1 MYFSPL
7 HFILNPLLWLLLASK
22 YHATHLQGPNF
33 AYALLLRRLPLF
45 KQPATLDLH
54 TIRHIFNAAE
64 PISVDVALQFI
75 ATFAQFGLPRHAM
88 TGGYGLAESC
98 VYVCDGGH
106 GVLRVEREAFERD
119 EVKAVEWVDCVSG
132 QVQPAEKPA
141 EEKVRF
147 EKPAEE
153 KVRFEKKNEEKDA
166 EEKVSSEKRGKEK
179 GAEKVTL
186 GEKNEE
192 KKAEPVS
199 LFSCGDVEKNKDVII
214 RIVREGRDVGVALS
228 PLPEQ

>member
-1 MYFSPL
+1 M
-7 HFILNPLLWLLLASK
+7 
-22 YHATHLQGPNF
+22 
-33 AYALLLRRLPLF
+33 
-45 KQPATLDLH
+45 
-54 TIRHIFNAAE
+54 
-64 PISVDVALQFI
+64 
-75 ATFAQFGLPRHAM
+75 
-88 TGGYGLAESC
+88 
-98 VYVCDGGH
+98 YVCDGGH

-132 QVQPAEKPA
+132 QVQPAEKDA

-153 KVRFEKKNEEKDA
+153 KVRFEKPA
-166 EEKVSSEKRGKEK
+166 EEKVRFEKRGKEK

-228 PLPEQ
+228 PSPEQ

>member
-45 KQPATLDLH
+45 KQPAALDLH

-75 ATFAQFGLPRHAM
+75 ATFVQFGLPRHAM

-147 EKPAEE
+147 EKRGEE
-153 KVRFEKKNEEKDA
+153 KVRFEK
-166 EEKVSSEKRGKEK
+166 RGKEK
-179 GAEKVTL
+179 GVEKVSS
-186 GEKNEE
+186 EKNEE

-228 PLPEQ
+228 PSSEQ

>member
-75 ATFAQFGLPRHAM
+75 TTFAQFGLPRHAM

-147 EKPAEE
+147 EKRGEE
-153 KVRFEKKNEEKDA
+153 KVRFEK
-166 EEKVSSEKRGKEK
+166 RGKEK
-179 GAEKVTL
+179 GVEKVSS
-186 GEKNEE
+186 EKNEE

-228 PLPEQ
+228 PSSEQ

>member
-45 KQPATLDLH
+45 KQPAALDLH

-147 EKPAEE
+147 EKRGEE
-153 KVRFEKKNEEKDA
+153 KVRFEK
-166 EEKVSSEKRGKEK
+166 RGKEK
-179 GAEKVTL
+179 GVEKVSS
-186 GEKNEE
+186 EKNEE

>member
-75 ATFAQFGLPRHAM
+75 TTFAQFGLPRHAM

-141 EEKVRF
+141 EEKVSS
-147 EKPAEE
+147 EK
-153 KVRFEKKNEEKDA
+153 RDEEKDA

-179 GAEKVTL
+179 GVEKVTL
-186 GEKNEE
+186 GEKNED

-228 PLPEQ
+228 PSPEQ

>member
-45 KQPATLDLH
+45 KQPAALDLH

-147 EKPAEE
+147 EKRG
-153 KVRFEKKNEEKDA
+153 KEKDA

>member
-75 ATFAQFGLPRHAM
+75 TTFAQFGLPRHAM

-141 EEKVRF
+141 EEKVSS
-147 EKPAEE
+147 EK
-153 KVRFEKKNEEKDA
+153 RDEEKDA

-179 GAEKVTL
+179 GVEKVTL

-228 PLPEQ
+228 PSPEQ

>member
-45 KQPATLDLH
+45 KQPAALDLH

-147 EKPAEE
+147 EKRGEE
-153 KVRFEKKNEEKDA
+153 KVRFEK
-166 EEKVSSEKRGKEK
+166 RGKEK
-179 GAEKVTL
+179 GVEKVSS
-186 GEKNEE
+186 EKNEE

-228 PLPEQ
+228 PSSEQ

>member
-1 MYFSPL
+1 M
-7 HFILNPLLWLLLASK
+7 
-22 YHATHLQGPNF
+22 
-33 AYALLLRRLPLF
+33 
-45 KQPATLDLH
+45 
-54 TIRHIFNAAE
+54 
-64 PISVDVALQFI
+64 
-75 ATFAQFGLPRHAM
+75 
-88 TGGYGLAESC
+88 
-98 VYVCDGGH
+98 YVCDGGH

-147 EKPAEE
+147 EKRGEE
-153 KVRFEKKNEEKDA
+153 KVRFEK
-166 EEKVSSEKRGKEK
+166 RGKEK
-179 GAEKVTL
+179 GVEKVSS
-186 GEKNEE
+186 EKNEE

-228 PLPEQ
+228 PSSEQ

>member
-75 ATFAQFGLPRHAM
+75 TTFAQFGLPRHAM

-147 EKPAEE
+147 EKRGEE
-153 KVRFEKKNEEKDA
+153 KVRFEK
-166 EEKVSSEKRGKEK
+166 RGKEK
-179 GAEKVTL
+179 GVEKVSS
-186 GEKNEE
+186 EKNEE

-228 PLPEQ
+228 PSPEQ

>member
-45 KQPATLDLH
+45 KQPAALDLH

-147 EKPAEE
+147 EK
-153 KVRFEKKNEEKDA
+153 
-166 EEKVSSEKRGKEK
+166 RGKEK

-186 GEKNEE
+186 GEKNED

-214 RIVREGRDVGVALS
+214 RIVREGRDMGVALS
-228 PLPEQ
+228 PSSEQ

>member
-45 KQPATLDLH
+45 KQPAPLDLH

-147 EKPAEE
+147 EKRGEE
-153 KVRFEKKNEEKDA
+153 KVRFEK
-166 EEKVSSEKRGKEK
+166 RGKEK
-179 GAEKVTL
+179 GVEKVSS
-186 GEKNEE
+186 EKNEE

>member
-7 HFILNPLLWLLLASK
+7 HFILNPFLWLLLASK

-45 KQPATLDLH
+45 KQPAALELH

-147 EKPAEE
+147 EK
-153 KVRFEKKNEEKDA
+153 
-166 EEKVSSEKRGKEK
+166 RG
-179 GAEKVTL
+179 
-186 GEKNEE
+186 
-192 KKAEPVS
+192 
-199 LFSCGDVEKNKDVII
+199 
-214 RIVREGRDVGVALS
+214 
-228 PLPEQ
+228 

>member
-7 HFILNPLLWLLLASK
+7 HFILNPFLWLLLASK

-45 KQPATLDLH
+45 KQPAALDLH

-75 ATFAQFGLPRHAM
+75 TTFAQFGLPRHAM

-147 EKPAEE
+147 EKRGEE
-153 KVRFEKKNEEKDA
+153 KVRFEK
-166 EEKVSSEKRGKEK
+166 RGKEK
-179 GAEKVTL
+179 GVEKVSS
-186 GEKNEE
+186 EKNEE

-228 PLPEQ
+228 PSSEQ

>member
-45 KQPATLDLH
+45 KQPAALDLH

-75 ATFAQFGLPRHAM
+75 ATFAQFGLSRHAM

-132 QVQPAEKPA
+132 QAQPAEKGAEEKGAEEKDAEKVSSEKKNEKKVSSEKSA
-141 EEKVRF
+141 EEKVSH
-147 EKPAEE
+147 
-153 KVRFEKKNEEKDA
+153 EKKNEEKA
-166 EEKVSSEKRGKEK
+166 EV
-179 GAEKVTL
+179 
-186 GEKNEE
+186 
-192 KKAEPVS
+192 VS
-199 LFSCGDVEKNKDVII
+199 LFSCGDVEKNEDVII

-228 PLPEQ
+228 PSPQQ

>member
-1 MYFSPL
+1 M
-7 HFILNPLLWLLLASK
+7 
-22 YHATHLQGPNF
+22 
-33 AYALLLRRLPLF
+33 
-45 KQPATLDLH
+45 
-54 TIRHIFNAAE
+54 
-64 PISVDVALQFI
+64 
-75 ATFAQFGLPRHAM
+75 
-88 TGGYGLAESC
+88 
-98 VYVCDGGH
+98 YVCDGGH

-166 EEKVSSEKRGKEK
+166 EEKVRFEKRSKEK

-214 RIVREGRDVGVALS
+214 RIVREGRDVGVALPPS
-228 PLPEQ
+228 PEQ

>member
-45 KQPATLDLH
+45 KQPAALDLH

-64 PISVDVALQFI
+64 PISVDVALKFI
-75 ATFAQFGLPRHAM
+75 STFAQFGLSRHAM

-132 QVQPAEKPA
+132 QAQPAEKG
-141 EEKVRF
+141 
-147 EKPAEE
+147 
-153 KVRFEKKNEEKDA
+153 A
-166 EEKVSSEKRGKEK
+166 EEKVSYEK
-179 GAEKVTL
+179 GDEEKVSY
-186 GEKNEE
+186 EKSDEE
-192 KKAEPVS
+192 KAEVVS
-199 LFSCGDVEKNKDVII
+199 LFSCGDVEKNEDVII

-228 PLPEQ
+228 PSPQQ

>member
-1 MYFSPL
+1 M
-7 HFILNPLLWLLLASK
+7 
-22 YHATHLQGPNF
+22 
-33 AYALLLRRLPLF
+33 
-45 KQPATLDLH
+45 
-54 TIRHIFNAAE
+54 
-64 PISVDVALQFI
+64 
-75 ATFAQFGLPRHAM
+75 
-88 TGGYGLAESC
+88 
-98 VYVCDGGH
+98 YVCDGGH

-153 KVRFEKKNEEKDA
+153 KV
-166 EEKVSSEKRGKEK
+166 SSEKRGKEK

-186 GEKNEE
+186 GEKNED

-228 PLPEQ
+228 PSPEQ

>member
-75 ATFAQFGLPRHAM
+75 TTFAQFGLPRHAM

-147 EKPAEE
+147 EK
-153 KVRFEKKNEEKDA
+153 RDEEKDA
-166 EEKVSSEKRGKEK
+166 
-179 GAEKVTL
+179 
-186 GEKNEE
+186 E

-214 RIVREGRDVGVALS
+214 RIVREGRDVGVALPPS
-228 PLPEQ
+228 PEQ

>member
-1 MYFSPL
+1 M
-7 HFILNPLLWLLLASK
+7 
-22 YHATHLQGPNF
+22 
-33 AYALLLRRLPLF
+33 
-45 KQPATLDLH
+45 
-54 TIRHIFNAAE
+54 
-64 PISVDVALQFI
+64 
-75 ATFAQFGLPRHAM
+75 
-88 TGGYGLAESC
+88 AESC

-153 KVRFEKKNEEKDA
+153 KVRFEKRGEEKVRFEKRGKEKDA
-166 EEKVSSEKRGKEK
+166 EKVSSEKN
-179 GAEKVTL
+179 V
-186 GEKNEE
+186 E

-228 PLPEQ
+228 PSSEQ